1 MNDEA
6 TQPEENPTAPPLRAV
21 RVPDPQH
28 LRALIEAKQQA
39 MAHHDYAINTYFIA
53 TLAALGVQGEVRQ
66 VDPGQG
72 IIYVAPASN
81 HTGQQQGRDQE
92 EGGQGMK

>member
-1 MNDEA
+1 MSNEEA
-6 TQPEENPTAPPLRAV
+6 KPQPEEKPQEPFLRAV

-28 LRALIEAKQQA
+28 LRALIE
-39 MAHHDYAINTYFIA
+39 HHDYAINTYFIA